1 VTTHVPSPTDL
12 HDDQIIALLRNGAH
26 GSLLAAYFGERE
38 YRELSQLARLAA
50 TRRNPRGR
58 LVFILPGVMGSRL
71 ASSRRDGA
79 ELIWLHPSAVGEG
92 ALASLALPGK
102 RGIRAL
108 GVMLPGYLKL
118 KLSLEVAGFRSVFYP
133 FDWRLDLETLAR
145 GFMRAVQAA
154 GKRKVLVA
162 AHSMGGLVA
171 RAALA
176 LDKERRIER
185 LVQIGAPNAG
195 SFAPVQALRAAYPTV
210 RKIAA
215 LDHTCS
221 ADELARRV
229 FHSLPGLYQMLPS
242 PDPGLD
248 LFDVQAWPQ
257 DGLEPN
263 AKMLAHARRVRE
275 RLPAADARCCVI
287 VGTDQ
292 ETVVDARRTEAGF
305 EYEVRRAGDGTVPSA
320 RAHWPGAPTWR
331 IAENHGALTQN
342 DVALGALCDLL
353 TTGDTTRLSTQAP
366 PPATEVVRTVTDAE
380 MRARATTKVR
390 WDQLSLES
398 RRRILD
404 PVITPEFEAPIR

>member
-1 VTTHVPSPTDL
+1 VTATLPSPTDL
-12 HDDQIIALLRNGAH
+12 HDDQIVALLRSGAH
-26 GSLLAAYFGERE
+26 AALLIAYFGERE
-38 YRELSQLARLAA
+38 YRELSQLARLAT

-71 ASSRRDGA
+71 AFMRRRAVD
-79 ELIWLHPSAVGEG
+79 LIWLHPPAVGEG
-92 ALASLALPGK
+92 ALARLALPGG
-102 RGIRAL
+102 RSIRAL

-118 KLSLEVAGFRSVFYP
+118 KLFLEIAGFRPIFYA

-145 GFMRAVQAA
+145 GFMRAVQSA

-176 LDKERRIER
+176 LDSDRRIER

-215 LDHTCS
+215 LDRTCS
-221 ADELARRV
+221 ADDLARRV

-242 PDPGLD
+242 PDGGLD
-248 LFDVQAWPQ
+248 LFDPQQWPQ
-257 DGLEPN
+257 DGLAPN
-263 AKMLAHARRVRE
+263 ARMLARAKRVRS
-275 RLPAADARCCVI
+275 RLPAADARCCVVVGVDQDTI
-287 VGTDQ
+287 VD
-292 ETVVDARRTEAGF
+292 VRRLDAGF
-305 EYEVRRAGDGTVPSA
+305 EYTIRRAGDGTVPSE
-320 RAHWPGAPTWR
+320 RAHWAGAPTWYV
-331 IAENHGALTQN
+331 AENHGALTQN
-342 DVALGALCDLL
+342 DLVLAALADLL
-353 TTGDTTRLSTQAP
+353 STADTARLSTQAP
-366 PPATEVVRTVTDAE
+366 PPAPQIVRAVADAE
-380 MRARATTKVR
+380 LRARATTKVR

-404 PVITPEFEAPIR
+404 PVITPEFETPVR